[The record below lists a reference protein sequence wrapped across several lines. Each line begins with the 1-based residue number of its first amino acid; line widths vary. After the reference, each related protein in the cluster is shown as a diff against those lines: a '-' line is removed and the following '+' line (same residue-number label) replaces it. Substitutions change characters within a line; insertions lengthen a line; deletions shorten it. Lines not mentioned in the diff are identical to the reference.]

1 MPEKTKTTVVIES
14 HEQTIIRRS
23 RRTISSGE
31 FPIAVNPAELAR
43 LSETVSSDQTEPVV
57 EQKRHSLGACLKT
70 IAMKSA
76 TVLAPLSHRLKAK
89 ASERKTKQP

>member
-31 FPIAVNPAELAR
+31 FPIAADPAEQAR
-43 LSETVSSDQTEPVV
+43 LSERVSSDETKPVV
-57 EQKRHSLGACLKT
+57 ERKRQSLGACLKT
-70 IAMKSA
+70 IATKSA
-76 TVLAPLSHRLKAK
+76 TVLAPLSHRLKAR